1 MENLAKKY
9 PEDFVGIA
17 VHAGDRRDPL
27 DCFAYRWNAANYG
40 RPTLH
45 MNRNLFLVNEIAV
58 NEFEVEKAKG
68 ADMDIEV
75 SAMWDE
81 QKENITVTP
90 SVTFRV
96 PKKENVYGFA
106 YILTEDGMSRPDW
119 GQLNNYAG
127 KKDRLGISEELDYFI
142 NAEYYIKGF
151 KNNFVAI
158 EAEGVK
164 SPLTGY
170 ITTPIEA
177 DKTQS
182 HKYIYR
188 NISRNKILQDKTK
201 LKVCVLLI
209 NLKTGQ
215 IENAAKCS
223 ISDANT
229 TDISSLPQKENTSVE
244 TERYTI
250 DGRRIMAPQKGINL
264 VKYSDGR
271 VRKEI
276 VTR

>member
-1 MENLAKKY
+1 M
-9 PEDFVGIA
+9 
-17 VHAGDRRDPL
+17 
-27 DCFAYRWNAANYG
+27 
-40 RPTLH
+40 
-45 MNRNLFLVNEIAV
+45 
-58 NEFEVEKAKG
+58 
-68 ADMDIEV
+68 
-75 SAMWDE
+75 
-81 QKENITVTP
+81 
-90 SVTFRV
+90 
-96 PKKENVYGFA
+96 
-106 YILTEDGMSRPDW
+106 
-119 GQLNNYAG
+119 
-127 KKDRLGISEELDYFI
+127 
-142 NAEYYIKGF
+142 
-151 KNNFVAI
+151 
-158 EAEGVK
+158 
-164 SPLTGY
+164 TGY

-229 TDISSLPQKENTSVE
+229 TDISSLSQKENTAVE

-250 DGRRIMAPQKGINL
+250 NGRRIMTPQKGINL

-271 VRKEI
+271 VRKEF